1 MDLKNLNSKENWNV
15 VVTDYQDFRKVVVA
29 FIKYGKP
36 KMTDN
41 EVEKCIK
48 RVGEGLIHAKF
59 NMNKKDYAEG
69 KYVFNDAA
77 AISTNYE

>member
-1 MDLKNLNSKENWNV
+1 
-15 VVTDYQDFRKVVVA
+15 
-29 FIKYGKP
+29 
-36 KMTDN
+36 MTDK